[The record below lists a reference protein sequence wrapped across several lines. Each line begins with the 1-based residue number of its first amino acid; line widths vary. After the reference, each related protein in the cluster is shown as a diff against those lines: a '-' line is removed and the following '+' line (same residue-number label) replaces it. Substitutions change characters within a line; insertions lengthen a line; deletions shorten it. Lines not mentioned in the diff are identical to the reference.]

1 MAKPTTDE
9 SVLRKIEALVHEE
22 QRLYGK
28 ERLAD
33 HDQVRIEEIKVELD
47 QCWDLLRQRDA
58 RREFGQDPNEA
69 KVRPASVVERY
80 KQ

>member
-1 MAKPTTDE
+1 MRGEGWRNRRPT
-9 SVLRKIEALVHEE
+9 SQA
-22 QRLYGK
+22 RL
-28 ERLAD
+28 
-33 HDQVRIEEIKVELD
+33 QEIKVELD

-58 RREFGQDPNEA
+58 RREFGQDPNKA

>member
-9 SVLRKIEALVHEE
+9 SIVRKIEGLVHEE
-22 QRLYGK
+22 QHLCGK
-28 ERLAD
+28 SELAD
-33 HDQVRIEEIKVELD
+33 HDQVRLEEIKVELD